1 MGGGAERRPGGS
13 SLTSEASTGGPP
25 SAPSAPGKRT
35 LTDAAGV
42 DGIPGN
48 VRVTAEHGLR
58 VRKTPE
64 SSSHANVLGLLHRN
78 AEIEAHGVRGAWL
91 DIFYR
96 AEPAVIHGGFV
107 EPVRPASHGPTAPAH
122 AAPTPSHDHA
132 PASEHG
138 PLDAHEHAAVVSN
151 GHVPPAPHA
160 APAPPPGGH
169 PTTAITAAPQPATP
183 PAPPHST
190 GAASPSPS
198 PSPSSAPSPH
208 SPTASAPTGGT
219 TAAPPPPPAPTVPR
233 KPGEFFQRIYTAGSG
248 KNTQQVAV
256 FASPGVTAQPNLFMM
271 LHGHDA
277 QLGIDHD
284 ADHQGKAGVL
294 SGIDVAAETTREA
307 VNTISLVPQGWIGGA
322 GDRDKHEGGYMRA
335 LEGGLPAFLDSLLP
349 QVAKDLGLPALTPA
363 HIGLAGH
370 SAGGYKGINESLG
383 AAGGLADAIT
393 DVTLMDT
400 DYAPSHFETTARWL
414 LRKPAEGKPHTTKTL
429 RISESRDQM
438 TAAAAKG
445 FEGAVQVFGD
455 AHFRARA
462 EKAGFTFVS
471 LGTGEQ
477 HGSHNVARTHF
488 QLHLQGQVHAD
499 VLLLESNR
507 GAPGHHQVR
516 DDILDD
522 SILTV
527 GKGAG
532 ATAGYGSETIEGHGA
547 KSLAGLSAA
556 PSGNAAA
563 TPGAS
568 AATAPTA
575 QSAQAAHAP
584 AKVVHVSEA
593 DLHGAVTKAAKPADP
608 AGAAPAPAHEGPTDE
623 HHGLAGPK
631 VAAAITADHKANPP
645 PTIARPTQDWVHDT
659 SDATSMM
666 TPRTKAL
673 YDKAME
679 TLRAGNLIF
688 PAEDEPAPKT
698 SKPFKAFVAS
708 LYGQFGVVERRINN
722 DIMGH
727 GGGKAYSMK
736 GFIESTL
743 ADLPRDA
750 IAPDHGRQRMNREM
764 LAAFLKMR
772 DAAAQD
778 GVALLAISCY
788 REPKANATSKNH
800 YAVATNSSHG
810 YGLAVDLELS
820 VDASHTAGG
829 KAFRVSE
836 VNTHDPANL
845 MKYYQSSVMKWMAQ
859 NGQKFDFHPYFNEPW
874 HFEYNPEGMAA
885 KMVDGAKAWKQQH
898 TEA

>member
-1 MGGGAERRPGGS
+1 MGGGVERKPGGT
-13 SLTSEASTGGPP
+13 SLTDEPNTGAQPG
-25 SAPSAPGKRT
+25 AATAPGKRT

-42 DGIPGN
+42 DGIPGK

-58 VRKTPE
+58 VRKTPDP
-64 SSSHANVLGLLHRN
+64 SSHSNVLGLLHKN
-78 AEIEAHGVRGAWL
+78 AELEALGKRGAWL
-91 DIFYR
+91 DVFFR
-96 AEPAVIHGGFV
+96 TEPAVVHGGFV
-107 EPVRPASHGPTAPAH
+107 EPVRPAGHGPTAPTP
-122 AAPTPSHDHA
+122 AAPTPSHDHAPAHDHAPSHDHA

-138 PLDAHEHAAVVSN
+138 PLDAHEHTAVVTS
-151 GHVPPAPHA
+151 GHVPPAPHP
-160 APAPPPGGH
+160 APAPPPGAH
-169 PTTAITAAPQPATP
+169 PTTTAITAPAPRP
-183 PAPPHST
+183 PAPHPA
-190 GAASPSPS
+190 GAAAPSPSPS
-198 PSPSSAPSPH
+198 PSPHSTTAP
-208 SPTASAPTGGT
+208 APTGDA
-219 TAAPPPPPAPTVPR
+219 TAASPPPAPTVPR

-256 FASPGVTAQPNLFMM
+256 FVSPGVTAQPNLFML

-284 ADHQGKAGVL
+284 AEHQGKAGVL
-294 SGIDVAAETTREA
+294 SGIDVAAESTRAA

-322 GDRDKHEGGYMRA
+322 GDRDKHEGGYMKA

-349 QVAKDLGLPALTPA
+349 QVARDLGLPALTPA

-383 AAGGLADAIT
+383 AAGGLADT
-393 DVTLMDT
+393 VSDVTLMDT

-414 LRKPAEGKPHTTKTL
+414 LRKPAEGKPHTPRTL

-445 FEGAVQVFGD
+445 FQGAVQVFGD
-455 AHFRARA
+455 DHFRARD
-462 EKAGFTFVS
+462 EKAGFTFVP

-477 HGSHNVARTHF
+477 HGSHNLARTHF
-488 QLHLQGQVHAD
+488 QLHLSGQVHAD

-507 GAPGHHQVR
+507 GARGHHQVR

-527 GKGAG
+527 GKGAA
-532 ATAGYGSETIEGHGA
+532 ATAGYGGENIEGHGA
-547 KSLAGLSAA
+547 RSLSGLSAA

-563 TPGAS
+563 APGAS
-568 AATAPTA
+568 AATAP
-575 QSAQAAHAP
+575 SAPAA
-584 AKVVHVSEA
+584 AKVVRVTEA
-593 DLHGAVTKAAKPADP
+593 DLHGAATKAARPTGH
-608 AGAAPAPAHEGPTDE
+608 AGTATGPAHEGPTDE
-623 HHGLAGPK
+623 HHGIAGPK
-631 VAAAITADHKANPP
+631 VAAAITADNQANPP
-645 PTIARPTQDWVHDT
+645 LTIAKPTADWVHDT

-666 TPRTKAL
+666 TPRTRAL

-688 PAEDEPAPKT
+688 PAEDEPAPRT
-698 SKPFKAFVAS
+698 SKPFRAFVAS

-722 DIMGH
+722 DVMSH
-727 GGGKAYSMK
+727 GGGKAFTMK
-736 GFIESTL
+736 GFLESTL
-743 ADLPRDA
+743 ADLPRDT
-750 IAPDHGRQRMNREM
+750 IAPGHGRQRMNHEM

-772 DAAAQD
+772 EAAAHD

-800 YAVATNSSHG
+800 FAVATNSSHG
-810 YGLAVDLELS
+810 YGLAVDLQLS
-820 VDASHTAGG
+820 VDASHTASG
-829 KAFRVSE
+829 KAFHVSE

-885 KMVDGAKAWKQQH
+885 KMVAGARAWKQQH